1 MLLSLHPQEALS
13 LPSKNDLQ
21 QGKCI
26 LWKDLSHALVF
37 SRTAYV
43 KAQYL
48 LLSAELSKQGVS
60 SDMKQYTHF

>member
-1 MLLSLHPQEALS
+1 MLRSLHPQEALA

-26 LWKDLSHALVF
+26 FWKDLSRALVF
-37 SRTAYV
+37 STTAYV

-60 SDMKQYTHF
+60 SDMKHYIHF